1 MKPPARSSGHADS
14 TQASAPEAGQILD
27 IEDGLDRI
35 MGDRV
40 LYFKLLRRFRH
51 DYVTAIPRLR
61 DTLRADRYSA
71 ARLMAHT
78 LKGAAGMIGARCVQ
92 AHAAELES
100 ALRAQSLALE
110 APLAQLDQTLGQT
123 LATINSVLH
132 NSADET
138 PMAPSSATDPADPA
152 NLVLIGRL
160 AYFLQEGDGA
170 AIDVLESSATILAAM
185 LGVEAYQQVAAA
197 AHEFDFDGALSALQ
211 QRR

>member
-1 MKPPARSSGHADS
+1 MKPPSPSSRQAVTAIAGGPGAHA
-14 TQASAPEAGQILD
+14 ILD

-51 DYVTAIPRLR
+51 DYVMALPRLR
-61 DTLRADRYSA
+61 DTVRADRYGA
-71 ARLMAHT
+71 ARIMAHT

-92 AHAAELES
+92 AHAEELES

-110 APLAQLDQTLGQT
+110 AQLTHLEQALSQT

-132 NSADET
+132 D
-138 PMAPSSATDPADPA
+138 ATDDSAPPPSAAEPADPA
-152 NLVLIGRL
+152 NLLLIGRL

-197 AHEFDFDGALSALQ
+197 AHEFDFDAALAALQ